1 MISGLR
7 MGQRVSIQSE
17 RFDLIVVGTGFASSF
32 FLQRYLAKSGE
43 SVRVL
48 VLERG
53 EIRPHRWQLD
63 GGRALMEEEAVESYT
78 NLTPEKPWVF
88 LNSFGGGSNCWTANS
103 PRMLP
108 EDFRLRTLYG
118 VGDDWPVSY
127 EELEPFYAETE
138 ALMAVSGPEDES
150 PSPRSRP
157 FPLPPHRMSDVDLL
171 FKRAYPEH
179 FFHMPTA
186 RPSQPVPKRP
196 LCCMNGVCRLCPID
210 SKFTIL
216 NEMEHLYRDP
226 RVSLVTGAAVQAV
239 DVEGGRT
246 ATGVRYLRDGALHAA
261 RGDLVVLGANGL
273 FNPHILLR
281 SGLDGP
287 ELGKGLVEQ
296 VSKAVVVHLD
306 GVENFGGSTMIT
318 GIGYMLYGGPHR
330 AHRAAALIET
340 SNKPVLRNE
349 RGKWRQR
356 LHMHVVYED
365 LRQPE
370 NRVGVSDVDPVQPT
384 TFFAGH
390 SAYARRGMDHLEADM
405 ERILAPLPVEEIF
418 VEAWPNPTES
428 HIQGTTVMG
437 DDPRRSVVD
446 RHLIHHQVRNLMV
459 LGSSVFPT
467 AAPANPTLTL
477 AALALRA
484 AEHVT

>member
-1 MISGLR
+1 MISATYDVVL
-7 MGQRVSIQSE
+7 
-17 RFDLIVVGTGFASSF
+17 VGTGFASSF
-32 FLQRYLAKSGE
+32 FLHRFLSASRHDA
-43 SVRVL
+43 RVL

-53 EIRPHRWQLD
+53 EMRPHPWQLQ
-63 GGRALMEEEAVESYT
+63 GGRDRMEEEAQQSFV
-78 NLTPEKPWVF
+78 NRTPEKPWAF
-88 LNSFGGGSNCWTANS
+88 LTGFGGSSNCWTANT

-118 VGDDWPVSY
+118 VGEDWPVSY
-127 EELEPFYAETE
+127 EELEPFYGEAE
-138 ALMAVSGPEDES
+138 ALMAISGPEDES

-157 FPLPPHRMSDVDLL
+157 FPLPPHRFSDVDRV
-171 FKRAYPEH
+171 FKKAYPDR

-226 RVSLVTGAAVQAV
+226 RVSLINGAAVQAV
-239 DVEGGRT
+239 EVAGGST
-246 ATGVRYLRDGALHAA
+246 ATGVRYLRNGALHTA

-287 ELGKGLVEQ
+287 EVGAGLVEQ
-296 VSKAVVVHLD
+296 VSKTVTVHLD
-306 GVENFGGSTMIT
+306 GVDNFGGSTLTT
-318 GIGYMLYGGPHR
+318 GIGYMLYGG
-330 AHRAAALIET
+330 AHRADRAAAMIET
-340 SNKPVLRNE
+340 SNKPQLRNE
-349 RGKWRQR
+349 RGKWRQIVR
-356 LHMHVVYED
+356 MRVVYEE
-365 LRQPE
+365 LRQPR
-370 NRVGVSDVDPVQPT
+370 NRVEVSETDPTKPATV
-384 TFFAGH
+384 FRGY
-390 SAYARRGMDHLEADM
+390 SEYARRGLNHLGADM

-437 DDPRRSVVD
+437 NDPRRSVVD

-477 AALALRA
+477 SALALRA
-484 AEHVT
+484 ADHVT